1 MFKIKYF
8 TLFSFTLLLIGCSGS
23 DNENLSTIEAT
34 VTSSNDNPAYD
45 EVYTISWQ
53 SNASQCYATSVTGS
67 WLGELEPSGSQDF
80 VAKREGIANYG
91 VQCRTS
97 INFVNAST
105 DVTVSKE
112 FIDYFDY
119 LDVDSFDLGSL
130 SLSASSQA
138 FVLDTTIADFNSDFR
153 LDLVMLLEVI
163 TSSNTSDSTYYF
175 LTFYGQDVSTITE
188 ENPYN
193 FVDLNQDNCVADE
206 FIRADY
212 NDDGILDIMSIS
224 KSGNESSNKRG
235 ICFFIASEDGL
246 ILQDESYLTNETN
259 IDLSDVNIGSHV
271 AYDVNGNF
279 KPDILLF
286 GNGGSTDLPFYIIP
300 SDEGPFVLLPP
311 PFNSLNPFT
320 RDQGCLEGLTFICS
334 WIDAEYNFENSVIT
348 PTNDDGTLDIINSV
362 STSDGVSY
370 VAYDTRIVDDEAYF
384 DWSVSTNDFLKTSIS
399 SGDGIALK
407 MVAADGN
414 IDGYTD
420 LFVFEK
426 SFSSPLYKLSIYE
439 KISTDEENAAYEL
452 SSVNNGDFPEEF
464 SFGSGLKFTKD
475 FLLFDFDASGYADIF
490 LPYTELPF
498 NADNL
503 ASDKHFTAFEKSV
516 ITNEDETIT
525 QEWITQDVSELI
537 GLDPNSI
544 NNSWIDFDGD
554 GDIDVILITPESSDD
569 GLSINYN
576 FKISLNNSLF

>member
-1 MFKIKYF
+1 MFKLNNFI
-8 TLFSFTLLLIGCSGS
+8 TLSVILALVGCSGS
-23 DNENLSTIEAT
+23 DSDSLSTIEAT

-80 VAKREGIANYG
+80 IAKREGIANYG

-112 FIDYFDY
+112 FKDYFDY
-119 LDVDSFDLGSL
+119 IDVDTFDLGSL
-130 SLSASSQA
+130 SLSASSQVS
-138 FVLDTTIADFNSDFR
+138 VLDTTIADFNADFR

-163 TSSNTSDSTYYF
+163 ASSDTRYYF
-175 LTFYGQDVSTITE
+175 LTFYGQDVSSITE
-188 ENPYN
+188 DDPYT
-193 FVDLNQDNCVADE
+193 FIDLNQDNCVADE

-212 NDDGILDIMSIS
+212 NDDGLLDIMSIS
-224 KSGNESSNKRG
+224 KSGHESSNKRG
-235 ICFFIASEDGL
+235 ICFFLASEDGL
-246 ILQDESYLTNETN
+246 TLQDESYLTNETN
-259 IDLSDVNIGSHV
+259 LDLSNVNIGSHV
-271 AYDVNGNF
+271 AYDVNANF

-300 SDEGPFVLLPP
+300 SEEGPFVLIAPP
-311 PFNSLNPFT
+311 LDTLNPFT
-320 RDQGCLEGLTFICS
+320 RDQGCLEGLTFLCD
-334 WIDAEYNFENSVIT
+334 WIDKEYNFKNSVIT
-348 PTNDDGTLDIINSV
+348 PANDDGTLDVINSV

-370 VAYDTRIVDDEAYF
+370 ILYDTRIVDDETYF
-384 DWSVSTNDFLKTSIS
+384 DWSISTNDYLTTSIS

-414 IDGYTD
+414 LDGYTD

-426 SFSSPLYKLSIYE
+426 SFSSTLYKLSIYE
-439 KISTDEENAAYEL
+439 KIISDDEDATNEL
-452 SSVNNGDFPEEF
+452 ASINNGDFPEEF
-464 SFGSGLKFTKD
+464 SFDGGLNFTKD
-475 FLLFDFDASGYADIF
+475 FLLFDFDSSGYADIF

-498 NADNL
+498 SANNL

-525 QEWITQDVSELI
+525 QEWITQDISDLI
-537 GLDPNSI
+537 GLDPNSV

-554 GDIDVILITPESSDD
+554 GDIDVILITPASSND

>member
-1 MFKIKYF
+1 MFKLNNFI
-8 TLFSFTLLLIGCSGS
+8 TLSVILALVGCSGS
-23 DNENLSTIEAT
+23 DGESLSTIEAT

-112 FIDYFDY
+112 FKDYFDY
-119 LDVDSFDLGSL
+119 IDVDTFDLGSL
-130 SLSASSQA
+130 SLSASSQVS
-138 FVLDTTIADFNSDFR
+138 VLDTTIADFNADFR

-163 TSSNTSDSTYYF
+163 ASSDTRYYF

-188 ENPYN
+188 DDPYT
-193 FVDLNQDNCVADE
+193 FIDLNQDNCVADE

-212 NDDGILDIMSIS
+212 NDDGLLDIMSIS
-224 KSGNESSNKRG
+224 KSGNESLNKRG
-235 ICFFIASEDGL
+235 ICFFLASEDGL
-246 ILQDESYLTNETN
+246 TLQDESYLTNETN
-259 IDLSDVNIGSHV
+259 LDLSNVNIGSHV
-271 AYDVNGNF
+271 AYDVNANF

-300 SDEGPFVLLPP
+300 SEEGPFVLIAPP
-311 PFNSLNPFT
+311 LDTLNPFT
-320 RDQGCLEGLTFICS
+320 RDQGCLEGLTFLCD
-334 WIDAEYNFENSVIT
+334 WIDKEYNFKNSVIT
-348 PTNDDGTLDIINSV
+348 PANDDGTLDVINSI

-370 VAYDTRIVDDEAYF
+370 ILYDTRIVDDDTYF
-384 DWSVSTNDFLKTSIS
+384 DWSVSTNDYLTTSIS

-414 IDGYTD
+414 LDGYTD

-426 SFSSPLYKLSIYE
+426 SFSNSLYKLSIYE
-439 KISTDEENAAYEL
+439 KIISDEEDATNEL
-452 SSVNNGDFPEEF
+452 ASINNGDFPEEF
-464 SFGSGLKFTKD
+464 SFDGGLNFTKD
-475 FLLFDFDASGYADIF
+475 FLLFDFDSSGYADIF

-498 NADNL
+498 SADNL
-503 ASDKHFTAFEKSV
+503 VSDKHFTAFEKSV

-525 QEWITQDVSELI
+525 QEWITQDISDLI
-537 GLDPNSI
+537 GLDPNSV

-554 GDIDVILITPESSDD
+554 GDIDVILITPESSND

>member
-1 MFKIKYF
+1 MFKLNNFI
-8 TLFSFTLLLIGCSGS
+8 TLSVILALVGCSGS
-23 DNENLSTIEAT
+23 DSESLLTIEAT

-105 DVTVSKE
+105 DITVSKE
-112 FIDYFDY
+112 FKDYFDY
-119 LDVDSFDLGSL
+119 IDVDTFDLGSL
-130 SLSASSQA
+130 SLSASSQVS
-138 FVLDTTIADFNSDFR
+138 VLDTTIADFNSDFR

-163 TSSNTSDSTYYF
+163 ASSDTRYYF

-188 ENPYN
+188 DDPYT
-193 FVDLNQDNCVADE
+193 FIDLNQDNCVADE

-212 NDDGILDIMSIS
+212 NDDGLLDIMSIS

-235 ICFFIASEDGL
+235 ICFFLASEDGL
-246 ILQDESYLTNETN
+246 TLQDESYLTNETN
-259 IDLSDVNIGSHV
+259 LDLSNVNIGSHV
-271 AYDVNGNF
+271 AYDVNANF

-300 SDEGPFVLLPP
+300 SEEGPFVLIAPP
-311 PFNSLNPFT
+311 LDTLNPFT
-320 RDQGCLEGLTFICS
+320 RDQGCLEGLTFLCD
-334 WIDAEYNFENSVIT
+334 WIDKEYNFKNSVIT
-348 PTNDDGTLDIINSV
+348 PANDDGTLDVINSV

-370 VAYDTRIVDDEAYF
+370 ILYDTRIVDDETYF
-384 DWSVSTNDFLKTSIS
+384 DWSISTNDYLTTSIS

-414 IDGYTD
+414 LDGYTD

-439 KISTDEENAAYEL
+439 KIISDDEDATNEL
-452 SSVNNGDFPEEF
+452 ASINNGDFPEEF
-464 SFGSGLKFTKD
+464 SFDGGLNFTKD
-475 FLLFDFDASGYADIF
+475 FLLFDFDSSGYADIF

-498 NADNL
+498 SANNL

-525 QEWITQDVSELI
+525 QEWITQDISDLI
-537 GLDPNSI
+537 GLDPNSV

-554 GDIDVILITPESSDD
+554 GDIDVILITPESSND

>member
-1 MFKIKYF
+1 MFKLNNFI
-8 TLFSFTLLLIGCSGS
+8 TLSVILALVGCSGS
-23 DNENLSTIEAT
+23 DSDGLSTIEAT

-112 FIDYFDY
+112 FKDYFDY
-119 LDVDSFDLGSL
+119 IDVDTFDLGSL
-130 SLSASSQA
+130 SLSASSQVS
-138 FVLDTTIADFNSDFR
+138 VLDTTIADFNSDFR

-163 TSSNTSDSTYYF
+163 ASSVTRYYF
-175 LTFYGQDVSTITE
+175 LTFYGRDVSSITE
-188 ENPYN
+188 DDPYT
-193 FVDLNQDNCVADE
+193 FIDLNQDNCVADE

-212 NDDGILDIMSIS
+212 NDDGLLDIMSIS

-235 ICFFIASEDGL
+235 ICFFLASEDGL
-246 ILQDESYLTNETN
+246 TLQDESYLTNETN
-259 IDLSDVNIGSHV
+259 LDLSNVNIGSHV
-271 AYDVNGNF
+271 AYDVNANF

-300 SDEGPFVLLPP
+300 SEEGPFVLIAPP
-311 PFNSLNPFT
+311 LDTLNPFT
-320 RDQGCLEGLTFICS
+320 RDQGCLEGLTFLCE
-334 WIDAEYNFENSVIT
+334 WIDKEYNFKKSVIT
-348 PTNDDGTLDIINSV
+348 PANDDGTLDVISSV

-370 VAYDTRIVDDEAYF
+370 ILYDTRIVDDETYF
-384 DWSVSTNDFLKTSIS
+384 DWSISTNDYLTTSIS

-414 IDGYTD
+414 LDGYTD

-426 SFSSPLYKLSIYE
+426 SFSSTLYKLSIYE
-439 KISTDEENAAYEL
+439 KIISDDEDATNEL
-452 SSVNNGDFPEEF
+452 ASINNGDFPEEF
-464 SFGSGLKFTKD
+464 SFDGGLNFTKD
-475 FLLFDFDASGYADIF
+475 FLLFDFDSSGYADIF

-498 NADNL
+498 SANNL

-525 QEWITQDVSELI
+525 QEWVTQDISDLI
-537 GLDPNSI
+537 GLDPNSV

-554 GDIDVILITPESSDD
+554 GDIDVILITPESSND

>member
-1 MFKIKYF
+1 MFKLNNFI
-8 TLFSFTLLLIGCSGS
+8 TLSVILALVGCSGS
-23 DNENLSTIEAT
+23 DSDGLSTIEAT

-112 FIDYFDY
+112 FKDYFDY
-119 LDVDSFDLGSL
+119 IDVDTFDLGSL
-130 SLSASSQA
+130 SLSASSQVS
-138 FVLDTTIADFNSDFR
+138 VLDTTIADFNADFR

-163 TSSNTSDSTYYF
+163 ASSDTRYYF
-175 LTFYGQDVSTITE
+175 LTFYGQDVSSITE
-188 ENPYN
+188 DDPYT
-193 FVDLNQDNCVADE
+193 FIDLNQDNCVADE

-212 NDDGILDIMSIS
+212 NDDGLLDIMSIS

-235 ICFFIASEDGL
+235 ICFFLASEDGL
-246 ILQDESYLTNETN
+246 TLQDESYLTNETN
-259 IDLSDVNIGSHV
+259 LDLSNVNIGSHV
-271 AYDVNGNF
+271 AYDVNANF

-300 SDEGPFVLLPP
+300 SEEGPFVLIAPP
-311 PFNSLNPFT
+311 LDTLNPFT
-320 RDQGCLEGLTFICS
+320 RDQGCLEGLTFLCD
-334 WIDAEYNFENSVIT
+334 WIDKEYNFKNSVIT
-348 PTNDDGTLDIINSV
+348 PANDDGTLDVINSV

-370 VAYDTRIVDDEAYF
+370 ILYDTRIVDDETYF
-384 DWSVSTNDFLKTSIS
+384 DWSISTNDYLTTSIS
-399 SGDGIALK
+399 SDDGIALK

-414 IDGYTD
+414 LDGYTD

-439 KISTDEENAAYEL
+439 KIISDDEDATNEL
-452 SSVNNGDFPEEF
+452 ASINNGDFPEEF
-464 SFGSGLKFTKD
+464 SFDGGLNFTKD
-475 FLLFDFDASGYADIF
+475 FLLFDFDSSGYADIF

-498 NADNL
+498 SANNL

-525 QEWITQDVSELI
+525 QEWITQDISDLI
-537 GLDPNSI
+537 GLDPNSV

-554 GDIDVILITPESSDD
+554 GDIDVILIAPESSND

>member
-1 MFKIKYF
+1 MFKLNNFI
-8 TLFSFTLLLIGCSGS
+8 TFSVILALVGCSGGDS
-23 DNENLSTIEAT
+23 DSLPTIEAT

-112 FIDYFDY
+112 FKDYFDY
-119 LDVDSFDLGSL
+119 IDVDTFDLGSL
-130 SLSASSQA
+130 SLSASSQVS
-138 FVLDTTIADFNSDFR
+138 VLDTTIADFNADFR
-153 LDLVMLLEVI
+153 LDLVMLVEVI
-163 TSSNTSDSTYYF
+163 ASSETRYYF

-188 ENPYN
+188 DDPYT
-193 FVDLNQDNCVADE
+193 FIDLNQDNCIADE

-212 NDDGILDIMSIS
+212 NDDGLLDIMSIS
-224 KSGNESSNKRG
+224 KSGNESLNKRG
-235 ICFFIASEDGL
+235 ICFFLASEDGL
-246 ILQDESYLTNETN
+246 TLQDESYLTNETN
-259 IDLSDVNIGSHV
+259 LDLSNVSIGSHV
-271 AYDVNGNF
+271 AYDVNANF

-300 SDEGPFVLLPP
+300 SEEGPFVLIAPP
-311 PFNSLNPFT
+311 LDTLNPFT
-320 RDQGCLEGLTFICS
+320 RDQGCLEGLTFLCD
-334 WIDAEYNFENSVIT
+334 WIDEEYNFKNSVIT
-348 PTNDDGTLDIINSV
+348 PANDDGTLDIINSV

-370 VAYDTRIVDDEAYF
+370 ILYDTRIVDDEAYF
-384 DWSVSTNDFLKTSIS
+384 DLSISTNDFLTTSIS

-414 IDGYTD
+414 LDGYTD

-439 KISTDEENAAYEL
+439 KIISDEEDATNEL
-452 SSVNNGDFPEEF
+452 ASINNGDFPEEF
-464 SFGSGLKFTKD
+464 SFDSGLNFTKD
-475 FLLFDFDASGYADIF
+475 FLLFDFDSSGYADIF

-498 NADNL
+498 SANNL

-516 ITNEDETIT
+516 ITNEDETIS
-525 QEWITQDVSELI
+525 QEWITQAISDLI
-537 GLDPNSI
+537 GLDPNSV

-554 GDIDVILITPESSDD
+554 GDIDVILITPESSND

>member
-1 MFKIKYF
+1 MFKLNNFI
-8 TLFSFTLLLIGCSGS
+8 TLSVILALVGCSGS
-23 DNENLSTIEAT
+23 DSDGLSTIEAT

-80 VAKREGIANYG
+80 IAKREGIANYG

-112 FIDYFDY
+112 FKDYFDY
-119 LDVDSFDLGSL
+119 IDVDTFDLGSL
-130 SLSASSQA
+130 SLSASSQVS
-138 FVLDTTIADFNSDFR
+138 VLDTTIADFNADFR

-163 TSSNTSDSTYYF
+163 ASSDTRYYF
-175 LTFYGQDVSTITE
+175 LTFYGQDVSSITE
-188 ENPYN
+188 DDPYT
-193 FVDLNQDNCVADE
+193 FIDLNQDNCVADE

-212 NDDGILDIMSIS
+212 NDDGLLDIMSIS

-235 ICFFIASEDGL
+235 ICFFLASEDGL
-246 ILQDESYLTNETN
+246 TLQDESYLTNETN
-259 IDLSDVNIGSHV
+259 LDLSNVNIGSHV
-271 AYDVNGNF
+271 AYDVNANF

-300 SDEGPFVLLPP
+300 SEEGPFVLIAPP
-311 PFNSLNPFT
+311 LDTLNPFT
-320 RDQGCLEGLTFICS
+320 RDQGCLEGLTFLCD
-334 WIDAEYNFENSVIT
+334 WIDKEYNFKNSVIT
-348 PTNDDGTLDIINSV
+348 PANDDGTLDVINSV

-370 VAYDTRIVDDEAYF
+370 ILYDTRIADDETYF
-384 DWSVSTNDFLKTSIS
+384 DWSISTNDYLTTSIS

-414 IDGYTD
+414 LDGYTD

-439 KISTDEENAAYEL
+439 KIISDDEDATNEL
-452 SSVNNGDFPEEF
+452 ASINNGDFPEEF
-464 SFGSGLKFTKD
+464 SFDGGLNFTKD
-475 FLLFDFDASGYADIF
+475 FLLFDFDSSGYADIF

-498 NADNL
+498 SANNL
-503 ASDKHFTAFEKSV
+503 ASNKHFTAFEKSV

-525 QEWITQDVSELI
+525 QEWITQDISDLI
-537 GLDPNSI
+537 GLDPNSV

-554 GDIDVILITPESSDD
+554 GDIDVILITPASSND

>member
-1 MFKIKYF
+1 MFKLNNFI
-8 TLFSFTLLLIGCSGS
+8 TLSVILALVGCSGS
-23 DNENLSTIEAT
+23 DSDGLSTIEAT

-112 FIDYFDY
+112 FKDYFDY
-119 LDVDSFDLGSL
+119 IDVDTFDLGSL
-130 SLSASSQA
+130 SLSASSQVS
-138 FVLDTTIADFNSDFR
+138 VLDTTIADFNADFR

-163 TSSNTSDSTYYF
+163 ASSDTRYYF
-175 LTFYGQDVSTITE
+175 LTFYGQDVSSITE
-188 ENPYN
+188 DDPYT
-193 FVDLNQDNCVADE
+193 FIDLNQDNCVADE

-212 NDDGILDIMSIS
+212 NDDGLLDIMSIS

-235 ICFFIASEDGL
+235 ICFFLASEDGL
-246 ILQDESYLTNETN
+246 TLQDESYLTNETN
-259 IDLSDVNIGSHV
+259 LDLSNVNIGSHV
-271 AYDVNGNF
+271 AYDVNANF

-300 SDEGPFVLLPP
+300 SEEGPFVLIAPP
-311 PFNSLNPFT
+311 LDTLNPFT
-320 RDQGCLEGLTFICS
+320 RDQGCLEGLTFLCD
-334 WIDAEYNFENSVIT
+334 WIDKEYNFKNSVIT
-348 PTNDDGTLDIINSV
+348 PANDDGTLDVINSV

-370 VAYDTRIVDDEAYF
+370 ILYDTRIADDETYF
-384 DWSVSTNDFLKTSIS
+384 DWSISTNDYLTTSIS

-414 IDGYTD
+414 LDGYTD

-439 KISTDEENAAYEL
+439 KIISDDEDATNEL
-452 SSVNNGDFPEEF
+452 ASINNGDFPEEF
-464 SFGSGLKFTKD
+464 SFDGGLNFTKD
-475 FLLFDFDASGYADIF
+475 FLLFDFDSSGYADIF

-498 NADNL
+498 SANNL

-525 QEWITQDVSELI
+525 QEWITQDISDLI
-537 GLDPNSI
+537 GLDPNSV

-554 GDIDVILITPESSDD
+554 GDIDVILITPESSND

>member
-1 MFKIKYF
+1 MFKLNNFI
-8 TLFSFTLLLIGCSGS
+8 TLSVILALVGCSGS
-23 DNENLSTIEAT
+23 DSDSLLTIEAT

-53 SNASQCYATSVTGS
+53 SNASQCYATSSTGS
-67 WLGELEPSGSQDF
+67 WLGEIEPSGSQDF

-112 FIDYFDY
+112 FKDYFDY
-119 LDVDSFDLGSL
+119 VDVDTFDLGSL
-130 SLSASSQA
+130 SLSASSQVS
-138 FVLDTTIADFNSDFR
+138 VLDTTIADFNADFR

-163 TSSNTSDSTYYF
+163 ASSDTRYYF

-188 ENPYN
+188 DDPYT
-193 FVDLNQDNCVADE
+193 FIDLNQDNCVADE

-212 NDDGILDIMSIS
+212 NDDGLLDIMSIS

-235 ICFFIASEDGL
+235 ICFFLASEDGL
-246 ILQDESYLTNETN
+246 TLQDENYLTNETN
-259 IDLSDVNIGSHV
+259 LDLSNVNIGSHV
-271 AYDVNGNF
+271 AYDVNANF

-300 SDEGPFVLLPP
+300 SEEGPFVLIAPP
-311 PFNSLNPFT
+311 LDTLNPFT
-320 RDQGCLEGLTFICS
+320 RDQGCLEGLTFLCD
-334 WIDAEYNFENSVIT
+334 WIDKEYNFKNSVIT
-348 PTNDDGTLDIINSV
+348 PANDDGTLDVINSV

-370 VAYDTRIVDDEAYF
+370 ILYDTRIVDDETYF
-384 DWSVSTNDFLKTSIS
+384 DWSTSTNNYLTTSIS

-414 IDGYTD
+414 LDGYTD

-439 KISTDEENAAYEL
+439 KI
-452 SSVNNGDFPEEF
+452 
-464 SFGSGLKFTKD
+464 
-475 FLLFDFDASGYADIF
+475 I
-490 LPYTELPF
+490 
-498 NADNL
+498 
-503 ASDKHFTAFEKSV
+503 
-516 ITNEDETIT
+516 
-525 QEWITQDVSELI
+525 
-537 GLDPNSI
+537 
-544 NNSWIDFDGD
+544 
-554 GDIDVILITPESSDD
+554 SDD
-569 GLSINYN
+569 EDATCLLYTSDAADE
-576 FKISLNNSLF
+576 S

>member
-1 MFKIKYF
+1 MFKLNNFI
-8 TLFSFTLLLIGCSGS
+8 TLSVILALVGCSGS
-23 DNENLSTIEAT
+23 DSENLSTIEAT

-112 FIDYFDY
+112 FKDYFDY
-119 LDVDSFDLGSL
+119 IDVDTFDLGSL
-130 SLSASSQA
+130 SLSASSEVS
-138 FVLDTTIADFNSDFR
+138 VLDTTIADFNADFR

-163 TSSNTSDSTYYF
+163 ASSDTRYYF

-188 ENPYN
+188 DDPYT
-193 FVDLNQDNCVADE
+193 FIDLNQDNCVADE

-212 NDDGILDIMSIS
+212 NDDGLLDIMSIS

-235 ICFFIASEDGL
+235 ICFFLASEDGL
-246 ILQDESYLTNETN
+246 TLQDESYLTNETN
-259 IDLSDVNIGSHV
+259 LDLSNVNIGSHV
-271 AYDVNGNF
+271 AYDVNANF

-300 SDEGPFVLLPP
+300 SEEGPFVLIAPP
-311 PFNSLNPFT
+311 LDTLNPFT
-320 RDQGCLEGLTFICS
+320 RDQGCLEGLTFLCD
-334 WIDAEYNFENSVIT
+334 WIDKEYNFKNSVIT
-348 PTNDDGTLDIINSV
+348 PANDDGTLDVINSV

-370 VAYDTRIVDDEAYF
+370 ILYDTRIVDDETYF
-384 DWSVSTNDFLKTSIS
+384 DWSISTNDYLTTSIS

-414 IDGYTD
+414 LDGYTD
-420 LFVFEK
+420 LVVFEK
-426 SFSSPLYKLSIYE
+426 SFSNPLYKLSIYE
-439 KISTDEENAAYEL
+439 KIISDEEDATNEL
-452 SSVNNGDFPEEF
+452 ASINNGDFPEEF
-464 SFGSGLKFTKD
+464 SFDGGLNFTKD
-475 FLLFDFDASGYADIF
+475 FLLFDFDSSGYADIF

-498 NADNL
+498 SANNL

-525 QEWITQDVSELI
+525 QEWITQDISDLI
-537 GLDPNSI
+537 GLDPNSV

-554 GDIDVILITPESSDD
+554 GDIDVILITPESSND

>member
-1 MFKIKYF
+1 MFKLNNFI
-8 TLFSFTLLLIGCSGS
+8 TLSVILALVGCSGS
-23 DNENLSTIEAT
+23 DGESLSTIEAT

-112 FIDYFDY
+112 FKDYFDY
-119 LDVDSFDLGSL
+119 IDVDTFDLGSL
-130 SLSASSQA
+130 SLSASSQVS
-138 FVLDTTIADFNSDFR
+138 VLDTTIADFNADFR

-163 TSSNTSDSTYYF
+163 ASSDTRYYF

-188 ENPYN
+188 DDPYT
-193 FVDLNQDNCVADE
+193 FIDLNQDNCVADE

-212 NDDGILDIMSIS
+212 NDDGLLDIMSIS
-224 KSGNESSNKRG
+224 KSGNESLNKRG
-235 ICFFIASEDGL
+235 ICFFLASEDGL
-246 ILQDESYLTNETN
+246 TLQDESYLTNETN
-259 IDLSDVNIGSHV
+259 LDLSNVNIGSHV
-271 AYDVNGNF
+271 AYDVNANF

-300 SDEGPFVLLPP
+300 SEEGPFVLIAPP
-311 PFNSLNPFT
+311 LDTLNPFT
-320 RDQGCLEGLTFICS
+320 RDQGCLEGLTFLCD
-334 WIDAEYNFENSVIT
+334 WIDKEYNFKNSVIT
-348 PTNDDGTLDIINSV
+348 PANDDGTLDVINSV

-370 VAYDTRIVDDEAYF
+370 ILYDTRIVDDDTYF
-384 DWSVSTNDFLKTSIS
+384 DWSVSTNDYLTTSIS

-414 IDGYTD
+414 LDGYTD

-426 SFSSPLYKLSIYE
+426 SFSNSLYKLSIYE
-439 KISTDEENAAYEL
+439 KIISDEEDATNEL
-452 SSVNNGDFPEEF
+452 ASINNGDFPEEF
-464 SFGSGLKFTKD
+464 SFDGGLNFTKD
-475 FLLFDFDASGYADIF
+475 FLLFDFDSSGYADIF

-498 NADNL
+498 SADNL
-503 ASDKHFTAFEKSV
+503 VSDKHFTAFEKSV

-525 QEWITQDVSELI
+525 QEWITQDISDLI
-537 GLDPNSI
+537 GLDPKSV

-554 GDIDVILITPESSDD
+554 GDIDVILITPESSND

>member
-1 MFKIKYF
+1 MFKLNNFI
-8 TLFSFTLLLIGCSGS
+8 TLSVILALVGCSGS
-23 DNENLSTIEAT
+23 DSESLLTIEAT

-105 DVTVSKE
+105 DITVSKE
-112 FIDYFDY
+112 FKDYFDY
-119 LDVDSFDLGSL
+119 IDVDTFDLGSL
-130 SLSASSQA
+130 SLSASSQVS
-138 FVLDTTIADFNSDFR
+138 VLDTTIADFNADFR
-153 LDLVMLLEVI
+153 LDLVMLLEV
-163 TSSNTSDSTYYF
+163 TASSDSRYYF

-188 ENPYN
+188 DDPYT
-193 FVDLNQDNCVADE
+193 FIDLNQDNCVADE

-212 NDDGILDIMSIS
+212 NDDGLLDIMSIS

-235 ICFFIASEDGL
+235 MCFFLASEDGL
-246 ILQDESYLTNETN
+246 TLQDESYLTNETN
-259 IDLSDVNIGSHV
+259 LDLSNVNIGSHV
-271 AYDVNGNF
+271 AYDVNANF

-300 SDEGPFVLLPP
+300 SEEGPFVLIAPP
-311 PFNSLNPFT
+311 LDTLNPFT
-320 RDQGCLEGLTFICS
+320 RDQGCLEGLTFLCD
-334 WIDAEYNFENSVIT
+334 WIDKEYNFKNSVIT
-348 PTNDDGTLDIINSV
+348 PANDDGTLDVINSV

-370 VAYDTRIVDDEAYF
+370 ILYDTRIVDDETYF
-384 DWSVSTNDFLKTSIS
+384 DWSISTNDYLTTSIS

-414 IDGYTD
+414 LDGYTD

-439 KISTDEENAAYEL
+439 KIISDDEDATNEL
-452 SSVNNGDFPEEF
+452 ASINNGDFPEEF
-464 SFGSGLKFTKD
+464 SFDGGLNFTKD
-475 FLLFDFDASGYADIF
+475 FLLFDFDSSGYADIF

-498 NADNL
+498 NANNL

-525 QEWITQDVSELI
+525 QEWVTQDISDLI
-537 GLDPNSI
+537 GLDPNSV

-554 GDIDVILITPESSDD
+554 GDIDVILITPESSND

>member
-1 MFKIKYF
+1 MFKLNNFI
-8 TLFSFTLLLIGCSGS
+8 TLSVILALVGCSGS
-23 DNENLSTIEAT
+23 DSDGLSTIEAT

-112 FIDYFDY
+112 FKDYFDY
-119 LDVDSFDLGSL
+119 IDVDTFDLGSL
-130 SLSASSQA
+130 SLSASSQVS
-138 FVLDTTIADFNSDFR
+138 VLDTTIADFNADFR

-163 TSSNTSDSTYYF
+163 ASSDTRYYF
-175 LTFYGQDVSTITE
+175 LTFYGQDVSSITE
-188 ENPYN
+188 DDPYT
-193 FVDLNQDNCVADE
+193 FIDLNQDNCVADE

-212 NDDGILDIMSIS
+212 NDDGLLDIMSIS

-235 ICFFIASEDGL
+235 ICFFLASEDGL
-246 ILQDESYLTNETN
+246 TLQDESYLTNETN
-259 IDLSDVNIGSHV
+259 LDLSNINIGSHV
-271 AYDVNGNF
+271 AYDVNANF

-300 SDEGPFVLLPP
+300 SEEGPFVLIAPP
-311 PFNSLNPFT
+311 LDTLNPFT
-320 RDQGCLEGLTFICS
+320 RDQGCLEGLTFLCD
-334 WIDAEYNFENSVIT
+334 WIDKEYNFKNSVIT
-348 PTNDDGTLDIINSV
+348 PANDDGTLDVINSV

-370 VAYDTRIVDDEAYF
+370 ILYDTRIVDDETYF
-384 DWSVSTNDFLKTSIS
+384 DWSISTNDYLTTSIS
-399 SGDGIALK
+399 SDDGIALK

-414 IDGYTD
+414 LDGYTD

-426 SFSSPLYKLSIYE
+426 SFSSSLYKLSIYE
-439 KISTDEENAAYEL
+439 KIISDDEDATNEL
-452 SSVNNGDFPEEF
+452 ASINNGDFPEEF
-464 SFGSGLKFTKD
+464 SFDGGLNFTKD
-475 FLLFDFDASGYADIF
+475 FLLFDFDSSGYADIF

-498 NADNL
+498 SANNL

-525 QEWITQDVSELI
+525 QEWITQDISDLI
-537 GLDPNSI
+537 GLDPNSV

-554 GDIDVILITPESSDD
+554 GDIDVILITPESSND

>member
-1 MFKIKYF
+1 MFKLNNFI
-8 TLFSFTLLLIGCSGS
+8 TLSVILALVGCSGS
-23 DNENLSTIEAT
+23 DSDGLSTIEAT

-112 FIDYFDY
+112 FKDYFDY
-119 LDVDSFDLGSL
+119 IDVDTFDLGSL
-130 SLSASSQA
+130 SLSASSQVS
-138 FVLDTTIADFNSDFR
+138 VLDTTIADFNADFR

-163 TSSNTSDSTYYF
+163 ASSDTRYYF
-175 LTFYGQDVSTITE
+175 LTFYGQDVSSITE
-188 ENPYN
+188 DDPYT
-193 FVDLNQDNCVADE
+193 FIDLNQDNCVADE

-212 NDDGILDIMSIS
+212 NDDGLLDIMSIS

-235 ICFFIASEDGL
+235 ICFFLASEDGL
-246 ILQDESYLTNETN
+246 TLQEESYLTNETN
-259 IDLSDVNIGSHV
+259 LDLSNINIGSHI
-271 AYDVNGNF
+271 AYDVNANF

-300 SDEGPFVLLPP
+300 SEEGPFVLIAPP
-311 PFNSLNPFT
+311 LDTLNPFT
-320 RDQGCLEGLTFICS
+320 RDQGCLEGLTFLCD
-334 WIDAEYNFENSVIT
+334 WIDKEYNFKNSVIT
-348 PTNDDGTLDIINSV
+348 PANDDGTLDVINSV

-370 VAYDTRIVDDEAYF
+370 ILYDTRIVDDETYF
-384 DWSVSTNDFLKTSIS
+384 DWSISTNDYLTTSIS
-399 SGDGIALK
+399 SDDGIALK

-414 IDGYTD
+414 LDGYTD

-426 SFSSPLYKLSIYE
+426 SFSSSLYKLSIYE
-439 KISTDEENAAYEL
+439 KIISDDEDATNEL
-452 SSVNNGDFPEEF
+452 ASINNGDFPEEF
-464 SFGSGLKFTKD
+464 SFDGGLNFTKD
-475 FLLFDFDASGYADIF
+475 FLLFDFDSSGYADIF

-498 NADNL
+498 SANNL

-525 QEWITQDVSELI
+525 QEWITQDISDLI
-537 GLDPNSI
+537 GLDPNSV

-554 GDIDVILITPESSDD
+554 GDIDVILITPESSND

>member
-1 MFKIKYF
+1 MFKLNNFI
-8 TLFSFTLLLIGCSGS
+8 TLSVILALVGCSGS
-23 DNENLSTIEAT
+23 DSDGLSTIEAT

-112 FIDYFDY
+112 FKDYFDY
-119 LDVDSFDLGSL
+119 IDVDTFDLGSL
-130 SLSASSQA
+130 SLSASSQVS
-138 FVLDTTIADFNSDFR
+138 VLDTTIADFNSDFR

-163 TSSNTSDSTYYF
+163 ASSVTRYYF
-175 LTFYGQDVSTITE
+175 LTFYGRDVSSITE
-188 ENPYN
+188 DDPYT
-193 FVDLNQDNCVADE
+193 FIDLNQDNCVADE

-212 NDDGILDIMSIS
+212 NDDGLLDIMSIS

-235 ICFFIASEDGL
+235 ICFFLASEDGL
-246 ILQDESYLTNETN
+246 TLQDESYLTNETN
-259 IDLSDVNIGSHV
+259 LDLSNVKIGSHV
-271 AYDVNGNF
+271 AYDVNANF

-300 SDEGPFVLLPP
+300 SEEGPFVLIAPP
-311 PFNSLNPFT
+311 LDTLNPFT
-320 RDQGCLEGLTFICS
+320 RDQGCLEGLTFLCE
-334 WIDAEYNFENSVIT
+334 WIDKEYNFKKSVIT
-348 PTNDDGTLDIINSV
+348 PANDDGTLDVISSV

-370 VAYDTRIVDDEAYF
+370 ILYDTRIVDNETYF
-384 DWSVSTNDFLKTSIS
+384 DWSISTNDYLTTSIS

-414 IDGYTD
+414 LDGYTD

-426 SFSSPLYKLSIYE
+426 SFSSTLYKLSIYE
-439 KISTDEENAAYEL
+439 KIISDDEDATNEL
-452 SSVNNGDFPEEF
+452 ASINNGDFPEEF
-464 SFGSGLKFTKD
+464 SFDGGLNFTKD
-475 FLLFDFDASGYADIF
+475 FLLFDFDSSGYADIF

-498 NADNL
+498 STNNL

-525 QEWITQDVSELI
+525 QEWITQDISDLI
-537 GLDPNSI
+537 GLDPNSV

-554 GDIDVILITPESSDD
+554 GDIDVILITPESSND

>member
-1 MFKIKYF
+1 MFKLNNFI
-8 TLFSFTLLLIGCSGS
+8 TLSVILALVGCSGS
-23 DNENLSTIEAT
+23 DSDGLSTIEAT

-112 FIDYFDY
+112 FKDYFDY
-119 LDVDSFDLGSL
+119 IDVDTFDLGSL
-130 SLSASSQA
+130 SLSASSQVS
-138 FVLDTTIADFNSDFR
+138 VLDTTIADFNADFR

-163 TSSNTSDSTYYF
+163 ASSDTRYYF

-188 ENPYN
+188 DDPYT
-193 FVDLNQDNCVADE
+193 FIDLNQDNCVADE

-212 NDDGILDIMSIS
+212 NDDGLLDIMSIS

-235 ICFFIASEDGL
+235 ICFFLASEDGL
-246 ILQDESYLTNETN
+246 TLQDESYLTNETN
-259 IDLSDVNIGSHV
+259 LDLSNVNIGSHV
-271 AYDVNGNF
+271 AYDVNANF

-300 SDEGPFVLLPP
+300 SEEGPFVLIAPP
-311 PFNSLNPFT
+311 LDTLNPFT
-320 RDQGCLEGLTFICS
+320 RDQGCLEGLTFLCD
-334 WIDAEYNFENSVIT
+334 WIDKEYNFKNSVIT
-348 PTNDDGTLDIINSV
+348 PANDDGTLDVINSV

-370 VAYDTRIVDDEAYF
+370 ILYDTRIVDDETYF
-384 DWSVSTNDFLKTSIS
+384 DWSISTNDYLTTSIS

-414 IDGYTD
+414 LDGYTD

-439 KISTDEENAAYEL
+439 KIISDDEDATNEL
-452 SSVNNGDFPEEF
+452 ASINNGDFPEEF
-464 SFGSGLKFTKD
+464 SFDGGLNFTKD
-475 FLLFDFDASGYADIF
+475 FLLFDFDSSGYADIF

-498 NADNL
+498 SANNL

-516 ITNEDETIT
+516 VTNEDETIT
-525 QEWITQDVSELI
+525 QEWITQDISDLI
-537 GLDPNSI
+537 GLDPNSV

-554 GDIDVILITPESSDD
+554 GDIDVILITPESSND

>member
-1 MFKIKYF
+1 MFKLNNFI
-8 TLFSFTLLLIGCSGS
+8 TLSVILALVGCSGS
-23 DNENLSTIEAT
+23 DSDGLSTIEAT

-112 FIDYFDY
+112 FKDYFDY
-119 LDVDSFDLGSL
+119 IDVDTFDLGSL
-130 SLSASSQA
+130 SLSASSQVS
-138 FVLDTTIADFNSDFR
+138 VLDTTIADFNADFR

-163 TSSNTSDSTYYF
+163 ASSDTRYYF
-175 LTFYGQDVSTITE
+175 LTFYGQDVSSITE
-188 ENPYN
+188 DDPYT
-193 FVDLNQDNCVADE
+193 FIDLNQDNCVADE

-212 NDDGILDIMSIS
+212 NDDGLLDIMSIS

-235 ICFFIASEDGL
+235 ICFFLASEDGL
-246 ILQDESYLTNETN
+246 TLQDESYLTNETN
-259 IDLSDVNIGSHV
+259 LDLSNINIGSHV
-271 AYDVNGNF
+271 AYDVNANF

-300 SDEGPFVLLPP
+300 SEEGPFVLIAPP
-311 PFNSLNPFT
+311 LDTLNPFT
-320 RDQGCLEGLTFICS
+320 RDQGCLEGLTFLCD
-334 WIDAEYNFENSVIT
+334 WIDKEYNFKNSVIT
-348 PTNDDGTLDIINSV
+348 PANDDGTLDVINSV

-370 VAYDTRIVDDEAYF
+370 ILYDTRIVDDETYF
-384 DWSVSTNDFLKTSIS
+384 DWSISTNDYLTTSIS

-414 IDGYTD
+414 LDGYTD

-439 KISTDEENAAYEL
+439 KIISDDEDATNEL
-452 SSVNNGDFPEEF
+452 ASINNGDFPEEF
-464 SFGSGLKFTKD
+464 SFDGGLNFTKD
-475 FLLFDFDASGYADIF
+475 FLLFDFDSSGYADIF

-498 NADNL
+498 SANNL

-525 QEWITQDVSELI
+525 QEWITQDISDLI
-537 GLDPNSI
+537 GLDPNSV

-554 GDIDVILITPESSDD
+554 GDIDVILITPASSND

>member
-1 MFKIKYF
+1 MFKLNNFI
-8 TLFSFTLLLIGCSGS
+8 TLSVILALVGCSGS
-23 DNENLSTIEAT
+23 DGESLSTIEAT

-112 FIDYFDY
+112 FKDYFDY
-119 LDVDSFDLGSL
+119 IDVDTFDLGSL
-130 SLSASSQA
+130 SLSASSQVS
-138 FVLDTTIADFNSDFR
+138 VLDTTIADFNADFR

-163 TSSNTSDSTYYF
+163 ASSDTRYYF

-188 ENPYN
+188 DDPYT
-193 FVDLNQDNCVADE
+193 FIDLNQDICVADE

-212 NDDGILDIMSIS
+212 NDDGLLDIMSIS
-224 KSGNESSNKRG
+224 KSGNESLNKRG
-235 ICFFIASEDGL
+235 ICFFLASEDGL
-246 ILQDESYLTNETN
+246 TLQDESYLTNETN
-259 IDLSDVNIGSHV
+259 LDLSNVNIGSHV
-271 AYDVNGNF
+271 AYDVNANF

-300 SDEGPFVLLPP
+300 SEEGPFVLIAPP
-311 PFNSLNPFT
+311 LDTLNPFT
-320 RDQGCLEGLTFICS
+320 RDQGCLEGLTFLCD
-334 WIDAEYNFENSVIT
+334 WIDKEYNFKNSVIT
-348 PTNDDGTLDIINSV
+348 PANDDGTLDVINSV

-370 VAYDTRIVDDEAYF
+370 ILYDTRIVDDETYF
-384 DWSVSTNDFLKTSIS
+384 DWSISTNDYLTTSIS

-414 IDGYTD
+414 LDGYTD

-426 SFSSPLYKLSIYE
+426 SFSNSLYKLSIYE
-439 KISTDEENAAYEL
+439 KIISDEEDATNEL
-452 SSVNNGDFPEEF
+452 ASINNGDFPEEF
-464 SFGSGLKFTKD
+464 SFDGGLNFTKD
-475 FLLFDFDASGYADIF
+475 FLLFDFDSSGYADIF

-498 NADNL
+498 SADNL

-525 QEWITQDVSELI
+525 QEWITQDISDLI
-537 GLDPNSI
+537 GLDPKSV

-554 GDIDVILITPESSDD
+554 GDIDVILITPESSND

>member
-1 MFKIKYF
+1 MFKLNNFI
-8 TLFSFTLLLIGCSGS
+8 TLSVILALVGCSGS
-23 DNENLSTIEAT
+23 DSDSLSTIEAT

-112 FIDYFDY
+112 FKDYFDY
-119 LDVDSFDLGSL
+119 IDVDTFDLGSL
-130 SLSASSQA
+130 SLSASSQVS
-138 FVLDTTIADFNSDFR
+138 VLDTTIADFNADFR

-163 TSSNTSDSTYYF
+163 ASSDTRYYF
-175 LTFYGQDVSTITE
+175 LTFYGQDVSSITE
-188 ENPYN
+188 DDPYT
-193 FVDLNQDNCVADE
+193 FIDLNQDNCVADE

-212 NDDGILDIMSIS
+212 NDDGLLDIMSIS

-235 ICFFIASEDGL
+235 ICFFLASEDGL
-246 ILQDESYLTNETN
+246 TLQDESYLTNETN
-259 IDLSDVNIGSHV
+259 LDLSNVNIGSHV
-271 AYDVNGNF
+271 AYDVNANF

-300 SDEGPFVLLPP
+300 SEEGPFVLIAPP
-311 PFNSLNPFT
+311 LDTLNPFT
-320 RDQGCLEGLTFICS
+320 RDQGCLEGLTFLCD
-334 WIDAEYNFENSVIT
+334 WIDKEYNFKNSVIT
-348 PTNDDGTLDIINSV
+348 PANDDGTLDVINSV

-370 VAYDTRIVDDEAYF
+370 ILYDTRIADDETYF
-384 DWSVSTNDFLKTSIS
+384 DWSISTNDYLTTSIS

-414 IDGYTD
+414 LDGYTD

-439 KISTDEENAAYEL
+439 KIISDDEDATNEL
-452 SSVNNGDFPEEF
+452 ASINNGDFPEEF
-464 SFGSGLKFTKD
+464 SFDGGLNFTKD
-475 FLLFDFDASGYADIF
+475 FLLFDFDSSGYADIF

-498 NADNL
+498 SANNL

-525 QEWITQDVSELI
+525 QEWITQDISDLI
-537 GLDPNSI
+537 GLDPNSV

-554 GDIDVILITPESSDD
+554 GDIDVILITPESSND

>member
-1 MFKIKYF
+1 MFKLNNFI
-8 TLFSFTLLLIGCSGS
+8 TLSVILALVGCSGS
-23 DNENLSTIEAT
+23 DSDGLSTIEAT

-112 FIDYFDY
+112 FKDYFDY
-119 LDVDSFDLGSL
+119 IDVDTFDLGSL
-130 SLSASSQA
+130 SLSASSQVS
-138 FVLDTTIADFNSDFR
+138 VLDTTIADFNADFR

-163 TSSNTSDSTYYF
+163 ASSDTRYYF
-175 LTFYGQDVSTITE
+175 LTFYGQDVSSITE
-188 ENPYN
+188 DDPYT
-193 FVDLNQDNCVADE
+193 FIDLNQDNCVADE

-212 NDDGILDIMSIS
+212 NDDGLLDIMSIS

-235 ICFFIASEDGL
+235 ICFFLASEDGL
-246 ILQDESYLTNETN
+246 TLQDESYLTNETN
-259 IDLSDVNIGSHV
+259 LDLSNVNIGSHV
-271 AYDVNGNF
+271 AYDVNANF

-300 SDEGPFVLLPP
+300 SEEGPFVLIAPP
-311 PFNSLNPFT
+311 LDTLNPFT
-320 RDQGCLEGLTFICS
+320 RDQGCLEGLTFLCD
-334 WIDAEYNFENSVIT
+334 WIDKEYNFKNSVIT
-348 PTNDDGTLDIINSV
+348 PANDDGTLDVINSV

-370 VAYDTRIVDDEAYF
+370 ILYDTRIVDDETYF
-384 DWSVSTNDFLKTSIS
+384 DWSISTNDYLTTSIS

-414 IDGYTD
+414 LDGYTD

-439 KISTDEENAAYEL
+439 KIISDDEDATNEL
-452 SSVNNGDFPEEF
+452 ASINNGDFPEEF
-464 SFGSGLKFTKD
+464 SFDGGLNFTKD
-475 FLLFDFDASGYADIF
+475 FLLFDFDSSGYADIF

-498 NADNL
+498 SANNL

-525 QEWITQDVSELI
+525 QEWITQDISDLI
-537 GLDPNSI
+537 GLDPNSV

-554 GDIDVILITPESSDD
+554 GDIDVILITPASSND

>member
-1 MFKIKYF
+1 MFKLNNFI
-8 TLFSFTLLLIGCSGS
+8 TLSVILALVGCSGS
-23 DNENLSTIEAT
+23 DSESLSTIEAT

-105 DVTVSKE
+105 DITVSKE
-112 FIDYFDY
+112 FKDYFDY
-119 LDVDSFDLGSL
+119 IDVDTFDLGSL
-130 SLSASSQA
+130 SLSASSQVS
-138 FVLDTTIADFNSDFR
+138 VLDTTIADFNTDFR

-163 TSSNTSDSTYYF
+163 ASSDTRYYF

-188 ENPYN
+188 DDPYT
-193 FVDLNQDNCVADE
+193 FIDLNQDNCVADE

-212 NDDGILDIMSIS
+212 NDDGLLDIMSIS
-224 KSGNESSNKRG
+224 KSGNESLNKRG
-235 ICFFIASEDGL
+235 ICFFLASEDGL
-246 ILQDESYLTNETN
+246 TLQDESYLTNETN
-259 IDLSDVNIGSHV
+259 LDLSNVNIGSHV
-271 AYDVNGNF
+271 AYDVNANF

-300 SDEGPFVLLPP
+300 SEEGPFVLIAPP
-311 PFNSLNPFT
+311 LDTLNPFT
-320 RDQGCLEGLTFICS
+320 RDQGCLEGLTFLCE
-334 WIDAEYNFENSVIT
+334 WIDKEYNFKNSVIT
-348 PTNDDGTLDIINSV
+348 PANDDGILDVINSV

-370 VAYDTRIVDDEAYF
+370 ILYDTRIVDDDTYF
-384 DWSVSTNDFLKTSIS
+384 DWSISTNDYLTTSIS

-414 IDGYTD
+414 LDGYTD

-426 SFSSPLYKLSIYE
+426 SFSNSLYKLSIYE
-439 KISTDEENAAYEL
+439 KIISDEEDATNEL
-452 SSVNNGDFPEEF
+452 ASINNGDFPEEF
-464 SFGSGLKFTKD
+464 SFDGGLNFTKD
-475 FLLFDFDASGYADIF
+475 FLLFDFDSSGYADIF

-498 NADNL
+498 SADNL
-503 ASDKHFTAFEKSV
+503 VSDKHFTAFEKSV

-525 QEWITQDVSELI
+525 QEWITQDISDLI
-537 GLDPNSI
+537 GLDPKSV

-554 GDIDVILITPESSDD
+554 GDIDVILITPESSND

>member
-1 MFKIKYF
+1 MFKLNNF
-8 TLFSFTLLLIGCSGS
+8 TTLSVILALVSCSGS
-23 DNENLSTIEAT
+23 DSDNLSTIEAT

-112 FIDYFDY
+112 FKDYFDY
-119 LDVDSFDLGSL
+119 IDVDTFDLGSL
-130 SLSASSQA
+130 SLSASSQVS
-138 FVLDTTIADFNSDFR
+138 VLDTTIADFNADFR

-163 TSSNTSDSTYYF
+163 ASSDTRYYF
-175 LTFYGQDVSTITE
+175 LTFYGQDVSSITE
-188 ENPYN
+188 DDPYT
-193 FVDLNQDNCVADE
+193 FIDLNQDNCVADE

-212 NDDGILDIMSIS
+212 NDDGLLDIMSIS

-235 ICFFIASEDGL
+235 ICFFLASEDGL
-246 ILQDESYLTNETN
+246 TLQDESYLTNETN
-259 IDLSDVNIGSHV
+259 LDLSNVNIGSHV
-271 AYDVNGNF
+271 AYDVNANF

-300 SDEGPFVLLPP
+300 SEEGPFVLIAPP
-311 PFNSLNPFT
+311 LDTLNPFT
-320 RDQGCLEGLTFICS
+320 RDQGCLEGLTFLCN
-334 WIDAEYNFENSVIT
+334 WIDKEYNFKNSVIT
-348 PTNDDGTLDIINSV
+348 PANDDGTLDVINSV

-370 VAYDTRIVDDEAYF
+370 ILYDTRIVDDETYF
-384 DWSVSTNDFLKTSIS
+384 DWSISTNDYLTTSIS
-399 SGDGIALK
+399 SRDGIALK

-414 IDGYTD
+414 LDGYTD

-439 KISTDEENAAYEL
+439 KIISDDEDATNEL
-452 SSVNNGDFPEEF
+452 ASINNGDFPEEF
-464 SFGSGLKFTKD
+464 SFDGGLNFTKD
-475 FLLFDFDASGYADIF
+475 FLLFDFDSSGYADIF

-498 NADNL
+498 SANNL
-503 ASDKHFTAFEKSV
+503 ASNKHFTAFEKSV

-525 QEWITQDVSELI
+525 QEWITQDISDLI
-537 GLDPNSI
+537 GLDPNSV

-554 GDIDVILITPESSDD
+554 GDIDVILITPESSND

>member
-1 MFKIKYF
+1 MFKLNNFI
-8 TLFSFTLLLIGCSGS
+8 TLSVILALVGCSGS
-23 DNENLSTIEAT
+23 DGESLSTIEAT

-112 FIDYFDY
+112 FKDYFDY
-119 LDVDSFDLGSL
+119 IDVDTFDLGSL
-130 SLSASSQA
+130 SLSASSQVS
-138 FVLDTTIADFNSDFR
+138 VLDTTIADFNADFR

-163 TSSNTSDSTYYF
+163 ASSDTRYYF

-188 ENPYN
+188 DDPYT
-193 FVDLNQDNCVADE
+193 FIDLNQDICVADE

-212 NDDGILDIMSIS
+212 NDDGLLDIMSIS
-224 KSGNESSNKRG
+224 KSGNESLNKRG
-235 ICFFIASEDGL
+235 ICFFLASEDGL
-246 ILQDESYLTNETN
+246 TLQDESYLTNETN
-259 IDLSDVNIGSHV
+259 LDLSNVNIGSHV
-271 AYDVNGNF
+271 AYDVNANF

-300 SDEGPFVLLPP
+300 SEEGPFVLIAPP
-311 PFNSLNPFT
+311 LDTLNPFT
-320 RDQGCLEGLTFICS
+320 RDQGCLEGLTFLCD
-334 WIDAEYNFENSVIT
+334 WIDKEYNFKNSVIT
-348 PTNDDGTLDIINSV
+348 PANDDGTLDVINSV

-370 VAYDTRIVDDEAYF
+370 ILYDTRIVDDDTYF
-384 DWSVSTNDFLKTSIS
+384 DWSISTNDYLTTSIS

-414 IDGYTD
+414 LDGYTD

-426 SFSSPLYKLSIYE
+426 SFSNSLYKLSIYE
-439 KISTDEENAAYEL
+439 KIISDEEDATNEL
-452 SSVNNGDFPEEF
+452 ASINNGDFPEEF
-464 SFGSGLKFTKD
+464 SFDGGLNFTKD
-475 FLLFDFDASGYADIF
+475 FLLFDFDSSGYADIF

-498 NADNL
+498 SADNL
-503 ASDKHFTAFEKSV
+503 VSDKHFTAFEKSV

-525 QEWITQDVSELI
+525 QEWITQDISDLI
-537 GLDPNSI
+537 GLDPNSV

-554 GDIDVILITPESSDD
+554 GDIDVILITPESSND

>member
-1 MFKIKYF
+1 MFKLNNFI
-8 TLFSFTLLLIGCSGS
+8 TLSVILALVSCSGS
-23 DNENLSTIEAT
+23 DSESLSTIEAT

-112 FIDYFDY
+112 FKDYFDY
-119 LDVDSFDLGSL
+119 IDVDTFDLGSL
-130 SLSASSQA
+130 SLSASSQVS
-138 FVLDTTIADFNSDFR
+138 VLDTTIADFNADFR
-153 LDLVMLLEVI
+153 LDLVMLLEV
-163 TSSNTSDSTYYF
+163 TASSDTRYYF

-188 ENPYN
+188 DDPYT
-193 FVDLNQDNCVADE
+193 FIDLNQDNCVADE

-212 NDDGILDIMSIS
+212 NDDGLLDIMSIS
-224 KSGNESSNKRG
+224 KSVNESSNKRG
-235 ICFFIASEDGL
+235 ICFFLASEDGL
-246 ILQDESYLTNETN
+246 TLQDESYLTNETN
-259 IDLSDVNIGSHV
+259 LDLSNVNIGSHV
-271 AYDVNGNF
+271 AYDVNANF

-300 SDEGPFVLLPP
+300 SEEGPFVLIAPP
-311 PFNSLNPFT
+311 LDTLNPFT
-320 RDQGCLEGLTFICS
+320 RDQGCLEGLTFLCE
-334 WIDAEYNFENSVIT
+334 WIDKEYNFKKSVIT
-348 PTNDDGTLDIINSV
+348 PANDDGTLDVISSV

-370 VAYDTRIVDDEAYF
+370 ILYDTRIVDDETYF
-384 DWSVSTNDFLKTSIS
+384 DWSISTNDYLMTSIS

-414 IDGYTD
+414 LDGYTD

-439 KISTDEENAAYEL
+439 KIISDDEDATNEL
-452 SSVNNGDFPEEF
+452 ASINNGDFPEEF
-464 SFGSGLKFTKD
+464 SFDGGLNFTKD
-475 FLLFDFDASGYADIF
+475 FLLFDFDSSGYADIF

-498 NADNL
+498 NANNL

-525 QEWITQDVSELI
+525 QEWVTQDISDLI
-537 GLDPNSI
+537 GLDPNSV

-554 GDIDVILITPESSDD
+554 GDIDVILITPESSND

>member
-1 MFKIKYF
+1 MFKLNNFI
-8 TLFSFTLLLIGCSGS
+8 TLSVILALVGCSGS
-23 DNENLSTIEAT
+23 DSDSLSTIEAT

-112 FIDYFDY
+112 FKDYFDY
-119 LDVDSFDLGSL
+119 IDVDTFDLGSL
-130 SLSASSQA
+130 SLSASSQVS
-138 FVLDTTIADFNSDFR
+138 VLDTTIADFNADFR

-163 TSSNTSDSTYYF
+163 ASSDTRYYF
-175 LTFYGQDVSTITE
+175 LTFYGQDVSSITE
-188 ENPYN
+188 DDPYT
-193 FVDLNQDNCVADE
+193 FIDLNQDNCVADE

-212 NDDGILDIMSIS
+212 NDDGLLDIMSIS

-235 ICFFIASEDGL
+235 ICFFLASEDGL
-246 ILQDESYLTNETN
+246 TLQDESYLTNETN
-259 IDLSDVNIGSHV
+259 LDLSNVNIGSHV
-271 AYDVNGNF
+271 AYDVNANF

-300 SDEGPFVLLPP
+300 SEEGPFVLIAPP
-311 PFNSLNPFT
+311 LDTLNPFT
-320 RDQGCLEGLTFICS
+320 RDQGCLEGLTFLCD
-334 WIDAEYNFENSVIT
+334 WIDKEYNFKNSVIT
-348 PTNDDGTLDIINSV
+348 PANDDGTLDVINSV

-370 VAYDTRIVDDEAYF
+370 ILYDTRIVDDETYF
-384 DWSVSTNDFLKTSIS
+384 DWSISTNDYLTTSIS

-414 IDGYTD
+414 LDGYTD

-426 SFSSPLYKLSIYE
+426 SFSSSLYKLSIYE
-439 KISTDEENAAYEL
+439 KIISDDEDATNEL
-452 SSVNNGDFPEEF
+452 ASINNGDFPEEF
-464 SFGSGLKFTKD
+464 SFDGGLNFTKD
-475 FLLFDFDASGYADIF
+475 FLLFDFDSSGYADIF

-498 NADNL
+498 SANNL

-525 QEWITQDVSELI
+525 QEWITQDISDLI
-537 GLDPNSI
+537 GLDPNSV

-554 GDIDVILITPESSDD
+554 GDIDVILITPASSND

>member
-1 MFKIKYF
+1 MFKLNNFI
-8 TLFSFTLLLIGCSGS
+8 TLSVILALVGCSGS
-23 DNENLSTIEAT
+23 DSDSLSTIEAT

-112 FIDYFDY
+112 FKDYFDY
-119 LDVDSFDLGSL
+119 IDVDTFDLGSL
-130 SLSASSQA
+130 SLSASSQVS
-138 FVLDTTIADFNSDFR
+138 VLDTTIADFNADFR

-163 TSSNTSDSTYYF
+163 ASSDTRYYF
-175 LTFYGQDVSTITE
+175 LTFYGQDVSSITE
-188 ENPYN
+188 DDPYT
-193 FVDLNQDNCVADE
+193 FIDLNQDNCVADE

-212 NDDGILDIMSIS
+212 NDDGLLDIMSIS

-235 ICFFIASEDGL
+235 ICFFLASEDGL
-246 ILQDESYLTNETN
+246 TLQDESYLTNETN
-259 IDLSDVNIGSHV
+259 LDLSNVNIGSHV
-271 AYDVNGNF
+271 AYDVNANF

-300 SDEGPFVLLPP
+300 SEEGPFVLIAPP
-311 PFNSLNPFT
+311 LDTLNPFT
-320 RDQGCLEGLTFICS
+320 RDQGCLEGLTFLCD
-334 WIDAEYNFENSVIT
+334 WIDEEYNFKNSVIT
-348 PTNDDGTLDIINSV
+348 PANDDGTLDIINSV

-370 VAYDTRIVDDEAYF
+370 ILYDTRIVDDEAYF
-384 DWSVSTNDFLKTSIS
+384 DLSISTNDFLTTSIS

-414 IDGYTD
+414 LDGYTD

-439 KISTDEENAAYEL
+439 KIISDEEDATNEL
-452 SSVNNGDFPEEF
+452 ASINNGDFPEEF
-464 SFGSGLKFTKD
+464 SFDSGLNFTKD
-475 FLLFDFDASGYADIF
+475 FLLFDFDSSGYADIF

-498 NADNL
+498 SANNL

-525 QEWITQDVSELI
+525 QEWITQDISDLI
-537 GLDPNSI
+537 GLDPNSV

-554 GDIDVILITPESSDD
+554 GDIDVILITPESSDN

>member
-1 MFKIKYF
+1 MFKLNNFI
-8 TLFSFTLLLIGCSGS
+8 TLSVILALVGCSGS
-23 DNENLSTIEAT
+23 DGESLSTIEAT

-112 FIDYFDY
+112 FKDYFDY
-119 LDVDSFDLGSL
+119 IDVDTVDLGSL
-130 SLSASSQA
+130 SLSASSQVS
-138 FVLDTTIADFNSDFR
+138 VLDTTIADFNADFR

-163 TSSNTSDSTYYF
+163 ASSDTRYYF

-188 ENPYN
+188 DDPYT
-193 FVDLNQDNCVADE
+193 FIDLNQDNCVADE

-212 NDDGILDIMSIS
+212 NDDGLLDIMSIS

-235 ICFFIASEDGL
+235 ICFFFFFLVGL
-246 ILQDESYLTNETN
+246 TLQDESYLTNETN
-259 IDLSDVNIGSHV
+259 LDLSNVNIGSHV
-271 AYDVNGNF
+271 AYDVNANF

-300 SDEGPFVLLPP
+300 SEEGPFALIAPP
-311 PFNSLNPFT
+311 LDTLNPFT
-320 RDQGCLEGLTFICS
+320 RDQGCLEGLTFLCD
-334 WIDAEYNFENSVIT
+334 WIDKEYNFKNSVIT
-348 PTNDDGTLDIINSV
+348 PANDDGTLDVINSV

-370 VAYDTRIVDDEAYF
+370 ILYDTRIVDDDTYF
-384 DWSVSTNDFLKTSIS
+384 DWSISTNDYLTTSIS

-414 IDGYTD
+414 LDGYTD

-426 SFSSPLYKLSIYE
+426 SFSNSLYKLSIYE
-439 KISTDEENAAYEL
+439 KIISDEEDATNEL
-452 SSVNNGDFPEEF
+452 ASINNGDFPEEF
-464 SFGSGLKFTKD
+464 SFDGGLNFTKD
-475 FLLFDFDASGYADIF
+475 FLLFDFDSSGYADIF

-498 NADNL
+498 SADNL
-503 ASDKHFTAFEKSV
+503 VSDKHFTAFEKSV

-525 QEWITQDVSELI
+525 QEWITQDISDLI
-537 GLDPNSI
+537 GLDPKSV

-554 GDIDVILITPESSDD
+554 GDIDVILITPESSND

>member
-1 MFKIKYF
+1 MFKLNNFI
-8 TLFSFTLLLIGCSGS
+8 TLSVILALVGCSGS
-23 DNENLSTIEAT
+23 DSESLSTIEAT

-112 FIDYFDY
+112 FKDYFDY
-119 LDVDSFDLGSL
+119 IDVDTFDLGSL
-130 SLSASSQA
+130 SLSASSQVS
-138 FVLDTTIADFNSDFR
+138 VLDTTIADFNADFR

-163 TSSNTSDSTYYF
+163 ASSDTRYFF

-188 ENPYN
+188 DDPYT
-193 FVDLNQDNCVADE
+193 FIDLNQDNCVADE

-212 NDDGILDIMSIS
+212 NDDGLLDIMSIS

-235 ICFFIASEDGL
+235 ICFFLASEDGL
-246 ILQDESYLTNETN
+246 TLQDESYLTNETN
-259 IDLSDVNIGSHV
+259 LDLSNVNIGSHV
-271 AYDVNGNF
+271 AYDVNANF

-300 SDEGPFVLLPP
+300 SEEGPFVLIAPP
-311 PFNSLNPFT
+311 LDTLNPFT
-320 RDQGCLEGLTFICS
+320 RDQGCLEGLTFLCD
-334 WIDAEYNFENSVIT
+334 WIDKEYNFKNSVIT
-348 PTNDDGTLDIINSV
+348 PANDDGTLDVINSV

-370 VAYDTRIVDDEAYF
+370 ILYDTRIVDDETYF
-384 DWSVSTNDFLKTSIS
+384 DWSISTNDYLTTSIS

-414 IDGYTD
+414 LDGYTD

-439 KISTDEENAAYEL
+439 KIISDDEDATNEL
-452 SSVNNGDFPEEF
+452 ASINNGDFPEEF
-464 SFGSGLKFTKD
+464 SFDGGLNFTKD
-475 FLLFDFDASGYADIF
+475 FLLFDFDSSGYADIF

-498 NADNL
+498 SANNL

-525 QEWITQDVSELI
+525 QEWVTQDISDLI
-537 GLDPNSI
+537 GLDPNSV

-554 GDIDVILITPESSDD
+554 GDIDVILITPESSND

>member
-1 MFKIKYF
+1 MFKLNNFI
-8 TLFSFTLLLIGCSGS
+8 TLSVILALVGCSGS
-23 DNENLSTIEAT
+23 DSDGLSTIEAT

-53 SNASQCYATSVTGS
+53 SNASQCYATSSTGS

-105 DVTVSKE
+105 DITVSKE
-112 FIDYFDY
+112 FKDYFDY
-119 LDVDSFDLGSL
+119 IDVDTFDLGSL
-130 SLSASSQA
+130 SLSASSQVS
-138 FVLDTTIADFNSDFR
+138 VLDTTIADFNSDFR

-163 TSSNTSDSTYYF
+163 ASSDTRYYF
-175 LTFYGQDVSTITE
+175 LTFYGQDVSSITE
-188 ENPYN
+188 DDPYT
-193 FVDLNQDNCVADE
+193 FIDLNQDNCVADE

-212 NDDGILDIMSIS
+212 NDDGLLDIMSIS

-235 ICFFIASEDGL
+235 ICFFLASEDGL
-246 ILQDESYLTNETN
+246 TLQDESYLTNETN
-259 IDLSDVNIGSHV
+259 LDLSNINIGSHV
-271 AYDVNGNF
+271 AYDVNANF

-300 SDEGPFVLLPP
+300 SEEGPFVLIAPP
-311 PFNSLNPFT
+311 LDTLNPFT
-320 RDQGCLEGLTFICS
+320 RDQGCLEGLTFLCD
-334 WIDAEYNFENSVIT
+334 WIDKEYNFKNSVIT
-348 PTNDDGTLDIINSV
+348 PANDDGTLDVINSV

-370 VAYDTRIVDDEAYF
+370 ILYDTRIVDDETYF
-384 DWSVSTNDFLKTSIS
+384 DWSISTNDYLTTSIS

-414 IDGYTD
+414 LDGYTD

-439 KISTDEENAAYEL
+439 KIISDDEDATNEL
-452 SSVNNGDFPEEF
+452 ASINNGDFPEEF
-464 SFGSGLKFTKD
+464 SFDGGLNFTKD
-475 FLLFDFDASGYADIF
+475 FLLFDFDSSGYADIF

-498 NADNL
+498 NANNL

-525 QEWITQDVSELI
+525 QEWITQDISDLI
-537 GLDPNSI
+537 GLDPNSV

-554 GDIDVILITPESSDD
+554 GDIDVILITPESSND

>member
-1 MFKIKYF
+1 MFKLNNFI
-8 TLFSFTLLLIGCSGS
+8 TLSVILALVGCSGS
-23 DNENLSTIEAT
+23 DSESLLTIEAT

-105 DVTVSKE
+105 DITVSKE
-112 FIDYFDY
+112 FKDYFDY
-119 LDVDSFDLGSL
+119 IDVDTFDLGSL
-130 SLSASSQA
+130 SLSASSQVS
-138 FVLDTTIADFNSDFR
+138 VLDTTIADFNSDFR

-163 TSSNTSDSTYYF
+163 ASSDTRYYF

-188 ENPYN
+188 DDPYT
-193 FVDLNQDNCVADE
+193 FIDLNQDNCVADE

-212 NDDGILDIMSIS
+212 NDDGLLDIMSIS

-235 ICFFIASEDGL
+235 ICFFLASEDGL
-246 ILQDESYLTNETN
+246 TLQDESYLTNETN
-259 IDLSDVNIGSHV
+259 LDLSNVNVGSHV
-271 AYDVNGNF
+271 AYDVNANF

-300 SDEGPFVLLPP
+300 SEEGPFVLIAPP
-311 PFNSLNPFT
+311 LDTLNPFT
-320 RDQGCLEGLTFICS
+320 RDQGCLEGLTFLCD
-334 WIDAEYNFENSVIT
+334 WIDKEYNFKNSVIT
-348 PTNDDGTLDIINSV
+348 PANDDGTLDVINSV

-370 VAYDTRIVDDEAYF
+370 ILYDTRIVDDETYF
-384 DWSVSTNDFLKTSIS
+384 DWSISTNDYLTTSIS

-414 IDGYTD
+414 LDGYTD

-439 KISTDEENAAYEL
+439 KIISDDEDAANEL
-452 SSVNNGDFPEEF
+452 ASINNGDFPEEF
-464 SFGSGLKFTKD
+464 SFDGGLNFTKD
-475 FLLFDFDASGYADIF
+475 FLLFDFDSSGYADIF

-498 NADNL
+498 SANNL

-525 QEWITQDVSELI
+525 QEWITQDISDLI
-537 GLDPNSI
+537 GLDPNSV

-554 GDIDVILITPESSDD
+554 GDIDVILITPESSND

>member
-1 MFKIKYF
+1 MFKLNNFI
-8 TLFSFTLLLIGCSGS
+8 TLSVILALVGCSGS
-23 DNENLSTIEAT
+23 DSDSLSTIEAT

-80 VAKREGIANYG
+80 IAKREGIANYG

-112 FIDYFDY
+112 FKDYFDY
-119 LDVDSFDLGSL
+119 IDVDTFDLGSL
-130 SLSASSQA
+130 SLSASSQVS
-138 FVLDTTIADFNSDFR
+138 VLDTTIADFNADFR

-163 TSSNTSDSTYYF
+163 ASSDTRYYF
-175 LTFYGQDVSTITE
+175 LTFYGQDVSSITE
-188 ENPYN
+188 DDPYT
-193 FVDLNQDNCVADE
+193 FIDLNQDNCVADE

-212 NDDGILDIMSIS
+212 NDDGLLDIMSIS

-235 ICFFIASEDGL
+235 ICFFLASEDGL
-246 ILQDESYLTNETN
+246 TLQDESYLTNETN
-259 IDLSDVNIGSHV
+259 LDLSNVNIGSHV
-271 AYDVNGNF
+271 AYDVNANF

-300 SDEGPFVLLPP
+300 SEEGPFVLIAPP
-311 PFNSLNPFT
+311 LDTLNPFT
-320 RDQGCLEGLTFICS
+320 RDQGCLEGLTFLCD
-334 WIDAEYNFENSVIT
+334 WIDKEYNFKNSVIT
-348 PTNDDGTLDIINSV
+348 PANDDGTLDVINSV

-370 VAYDTRIVDDEAYF
+370 ILYDTRISDDETYF
-384 DWSVSTNDFLKTSIS
+384 DWSISTNDYLTTSIS

-414 IDGYTD
+414 LDGYTD

-439 KISTDEENAAYEL
+439 KIISDDEDATNEL
-452 SSVNNGDFPEEF
+452 ASINNGDFPEEF
-464 SFGSGLKFTKD
+464 SFDGGLNFTKD
-475 FLLFDFDASGYADIF
+475 FLLFDFDSSGYADIF

-498 NADNL
+498 SANNL

-525 QEWITQDVSELI
+525 QEWITQDISDLI
-537 GLDPNSI
+537 GLDPNSV

-554 GDIDVILITPESSDD
+554 GDIDVILITPASSND

>member
-1 MFKIKYF
+1 MFKLNNFI
-8 TLFSFTLLLIGCSGS
+8 TLSVILALVGCSGS
-23 DNENLSTIEAT
+23 DSDGLSTIEAT

-112 FIDYFDY
+112 FKDYFDY
-119 LDVDSFDLGSL
+119 IDVDTFDLGSL
-130 SLSASSQA
+130 SLSASSQVS
-138 FVLDTTIADFNSDFR
+138 VLDTTIADFNADFR

-163 TSSNTSDSTYYF
+163 ASSDTRYYF

-188 ENPYN
+188 DDPYT
-193 FVDLNQDNCVADE
+193 FIDLNQDNCVADE

-212 NDDGILDIMSIS
+212 NDDGLLDIMSIS

-235 ICFFIASEDGL
+235 ICFFLASEDGL
-246 ILQDESYLTNETN
+246 TLQDESYLTNETN
-259 IDLSDVNIGSHV
+259 LDLSNVNVGSHV
-271 AYDVNGNF
+271 AYDVNANF

-300 SDEGPFVLLPP
+300 SEEGPFVLIAPP
-311 PFNSLNPFT
+311 LDTLNPFT
-320 RDQGCLEGLTFICS
+320 RDQGCLEGLTFLCD
-334 WIDAEYNFENSVIT
+334 WIDKEYNFKNSVIT
-348 PTNDDGTLDIINSV
+348 PANDDGTLDVINSV

-370 VAYDTRIVDDEAYF
+370 ILYDTRIVDDETYF
-384 DWSVSTNDFLKTSIS
+384 DWSISTNDYLTTSIS

-414 IDGYTD
+414 LDGYTD

-439 KISTDEENAAYEL
+439 KIISDDEDATNEL
-452 SSVNNGDFPEEF
+452 ASINNGDFPEEF
-464 SFGSGLKFTKD
+464 SFDGGLNFTKD
-475 FLLFDFDASGYADIF
+475 FLLFDFDSSGYADIF

-498 NADNL
+498 SANNL

-525 QEWITQDVSELI
+525 QEWITQDISDLI
-537 GLDPNSI
+537 GLDPNSV

-554 GDIDVILITPESSDD
+554 GDIDVILITPESSND

>member
-1 MFKIKYF
+1 MFKLNNFI
-8 TLFSFTLLLIGCSGS
+8 TLSVILALVGCSGS
-23 DNENLSTIEAT
+23 DSDSLSTIEAT

-112 FIDYFDY
+112 FKDYFDY
-119 LDVDSFDLGSL
+119 IDVDTFDLGSL
-130 SLSASSQA
+130 SLSASSQVS
-138 FVLDTTIADFNSDFR
+138 VLDTTIADFNADFR

-163 TSSNTSDSTYYF
+163 ASSDTRYYF
-175 LTFYGQDVSTITE
+175 LTFYGQDVSSITE
-188 ENPYN
+188 DDPYT
-193 FVDLNQDNCVADE
+193 FIDLNQDNCVADE

-212 NDDGILDIMSIS
+212 NDDGLLDIMSIS

-235 ICFFIASEDGL
+235 ICFFLASEDGL
-246 ILQDESYLTNETN
+246 TLQDESYLTNETN
-259 IDLSDVNIGSHV
+259 LDLSNINIGSHV
-271 AYDVNGNF
+271 AYDVNANF

-300 SDEGPFVLLPP
+300 SEEGPFVLIAPP
-311 PFNSLNPFT
+311 LDTLNPFT
-320 RDQGCLEGLTFICS
+320 RDQGCLEGLTFLCD
-334 WIDAEYNFENSVIT
+334 WIDKEYNFKNSVIT
-348 PTNDDGTLDIINSV
+348 PANDDGTLDVINSV

-370 VAYDTRIVDDEAYF
+370 ILYDTRIVDDETYF
-384 DWSVSTNDFLKTSIS
+384 DWSISTNDYLTTSIS
-399 SGDGIALK
+399 SDDGIALK

-414 IDGYTD
+414 LDGYTD

-426 SFSSPLYKLSIYE
+426 SFSSSLYKLSIYE
-439 KISTDEENAAYEL
+439 KIISDDEDATNEL
-452 SSVNNGDFPEEF
+452 ASINNGDFPEEF
-464 SFGSGLKFTKD
+464 SFDGGLNFTKD
-475 FLLFDFDASGYADIF
+475 FLLFDFDSSGYADIF

-498 NADNL
+498 SANNL

-525 QEWITQDVSELI
+525 QEWITQDISDLI
-537 GLDPNSI
+537 GLDPNSV

-554 GDIDVILITPESSDD
+554 GDIDVILITPESSND

>member
-1 MFKIKYF
+1 MFKLNNFI
-8 TLFSFTLLLIGCSGS
+8 TLSVILALVGCSGS
-23 DNENLSTIEAT
+23 DSDGLSTIEAT

-53 SNASQCYATSVTGS
+53 SNASQCYATSSTGS
-67 WLGELEPSGSQDF
+67 WLGEIEPSGSQDF

-112 FIDYFDY
+112 FKDYFDY
-119 LDVDSFDLGSL
+119 VDVDTFDLGSL
-130 SLSASSQA
+130 SLNASSQVS
-138 FVLDTTIADFNSDFR
+138 VLDTTIADFNADFR

-163 TSSNTSDSTYYF
+163 ASSDTRYYF

-188 ENPYN
+188 DDPYT
-193 FVDLNQDNCVADE
+193 FIDLNQDNCVADE

-212 NDDGILDIMSIS
+212 NDDGLLDIMSIS

-235 ICFFIASEDGL
+235 ICFFLASEDGL
-246 ILQDESYLTNETN
+246 TLQDESYLTNETN
-259 IDLSDVNIGSHV
+259 LDLSNVNIGSHV
-271 AYDVNGNF
+271 AYDVNANF

-300 SDEGPFVLLPP
+300 SEEGPFVLIAPP
-311 PFNSLNPFT
+311 LDTLNPFT
-320 RDQGCLEGLTFICS
+320 RDQGCLEGLTFLCD
-334 WIDAEYNFENSVIT
+334 WIDKEYNFKNSVIT
-348 PTNDDGTLDIINSV
+348 PANDDGILDVINSV

-370 VAYDTRIVDDEAYF
+370 ILYDTRIVDDETYF
-384 DWSVSTNDFLKTSIS
+384 DWSTSTNNYLTTSIS

-414 IDGYTD
+414 LDGYTD

-439 KISTDEENAAYEL
+439 KIISDDEDATNEL
-452 SSVNNGDFPEEF
+452 ASINNGDFPEEF
-464 SFGSGLKFTKD
+464 SFDGGLNFTKD
-475 FLLFDFDASGYADIF
+475 FLLFDFDSSGYADIF

-498 NADNL
+498 NANNL

-525 QEWITQDVSELI
+525 QEWITQDISDLI
-537 GLDPNSI
+537 GLDPNSV

-554 GDIDVILITPESSDD
+554 GDIDVILITPESSND

>member
-1 MFKIKYF
+1 MFKLNNFI
-8 TLFSFTLLLIGCSGS
+8 TLSVILALVGCSGS
-23 DNENLSTIEAT
+23 DSDGLSAIEAT

-53 SNASQCYATSVTGS
+53 SNASQCYATSSTGS
-67 WLGELEPSGSQDF
+67 WLGEIEPSGSQDF

-112 FIDYFDY
+112 FKDYFDY
-119 LDVDSFDLGSL
+119 IDVDTFDLGSL
-130 SLSASSQA
+130 SLSASSQVS
-138 FVLDTTIADFNSDFR
+138 VLDTTIADFNSDFR

-163 TSSNTSDSTYYF
+163 ASSDTRYHF
-175 LTFYGQDVSTITE
+175 LTFYGQDVSSITE
-188 ENPYN
+188 DDPYT
-193 FVDLNQDNCVADE
+193 FIDLNQDNCVADE

-212 NDDGILDIMSIS
+212 NDDGLLDIMSIS

-235 ICFFIASEDGL
+235 ICFFLASEDGL
-246 ILQDESYLTNETN
+246 TLQDESYLTNETN
-259 IDLSDVNIGSHV
+259 LDLSNVNIGSHV
-271 AYDVNGNF
+271 AYDVNANF

-300 SDEGPFVLLPP
+300 SEEGPFVLIAPP
-311 PFNSLNPFT
+311 LDTLNPFT
-320 RDQGCLEGLTFICS
+320 RDQGCLEGLTFLCD
-334 WIDAEYNFENSVIT
+334 WIDKEYNFKNSVIT
-348 PTNDDGTLDIINSV
+348 PANDDGTLDVINSV

-370 VAYDTRIVDDEAYF
+370 ILYDTRIVDDETYF
-384 DWSVSTNDFLKTSIS
+384 DWSISTNDYLTTSIS

-414 IDGYTD
+414 LDGYTD

-426 SFSSPLYKLSIYE
+426 SFSSPSYKLSIYE
-439 KISTDEENAAYEL
+439 KIISDDEDATNEL
-452 SSVNNGDFPEEF
+452 ASINNGDFPEEF
-464 SFGSGLKFTKD
+464 SFDGGLNFTKD
-475 FLLFDFDASGYADIF
+475 FLLFDFDSSGYADIF

-498 NADNL
+498 SANNL

-525 QEWITQDVSELI
+525 QEWITQDISDLI
-537 GLDPNSI
+537 GLDPNSV

-554 GDIDVILITPESSDD
+554 GDIDVILITPESSND

>member
-1 MFKIKYF
+1 MFKLNNFI
-8 TLFSFTLLLIGCSGS
+8 TLSVILALVGCSGS
-23 DNENLSTIEAT
+23 DSDGLSTIEAT

-112 FIDYFDY
+112 FKDYFDY
-119 LDVDSFDLGSL
+119 IDVDTFDLGSL
-130 SLSASSQA
+130 SLSASSQVS
-138 FVLDTTIADFNSDFR
+138 VLDTTIADFNADFR

-163 TSSNTSDSTYYF
+163 ASSDTRYYF
-175 LTFYGQDVSTITE
+175 LTFYGQDVSSITE
-188 ENPYN
+188 DDPYT
-193 FVDLNQDNCVADE
+193 FIDLNQDNCVADE

-212 NDDGILDIMSIS
+212 NDDGLLDIMSIS

-235 ICFFIASEDGL
+235 ICFFLASEDGL
-246 ILQDESYLTNETN
+246 TLQDESYLTNETN
-259 IDLSDVNIGSHV
+259 LDLSNVNIGSHV
-271 AYDVNGNF
+271 AYDVNANF

-300 SDEGPFVLLPP
+300 SEEGPFVLIAPP
-311 PFNSLNPFT
+311 LDTLNPFT
-320 RDQGCLEGLTFICS
+320 RDQGCLEGLTFLCD
-334 WIDAEYNFENSVIT
+334 WIDKEYNFKNSVIT
-348 PTNDDGTLDIINSV
+348 PANDDGTLDVINSV

-370 VAYDTRIVDDEAYF
+370 ILYDTRIVDDETYF
-384 DWSVSTNDFLKTSIS
+384 DWSISTNDYLTTSIS

-414 IDGYTD
+414 LDGYTD

-426 SFSSPLYKLSIYE
+426 SFSSSLYKLSIYE
-439 KISTDEENAAYEL
+439 KIISDDEDATNEL
-452 SSVNNGDFPEEF
+452 ASINNGDFPEEF
-464 SFGSGLKFTKD
+464 SFDGGLNFTKD
-475 FLLFDFDASGYADIF
+475 FLLFDFDSSGYADIF

-498 NADNL
+498 SANNL

-525 QEWITQDVSELI
+525 QEWITQDISDLI
-537 GLDPNSI
+537 GLDPNSV

-554 GDIDVILITPESSDD
+554 GDIDVILITPESSND

>member
-1 MFKIKYF
+1 MFKLNNFI
-8 TLFSFTLLLIGCSGS
+8 TLSVILALVGCSGS
-23 DNENLSTIEAT
+23 DSDGLSTIEAT

-112 FIDYFDY
+112 FKDYFDY
-119 LDVDSFDLGSL
+119 IDVDTFDLGSL
-130 SLSASSQA
+130 SLSASSQVS
-138 FVLDTTIADFNSDFR
+138 VLDTTIADFNSDFR

-163 TSSNTSDSTYYF
+163 ASSVTRYYF
-175 LTFYGQDVSTITE
+175 LTFYGRDVSSITE
-188 ENPYN
+188 DDPYT
-193 FVDLNQDNCVADE
+193 FIDLNQDNCVADE

-212 NDDGILDIMSIS
+212 NDDGLLDIMSIS

-235 ICFFIASEDGL
+235 ICFFLASEDGL
-246 ILQDESYLTNETN
+246 TLQDESYLTNETN
-259 IDLSDVNIGSHV
+259 LDLSNVNIGSHV
-271 AYDVNGNF
+271 AYDVNANF

-300 SDEGPFVLLPP
+300 SEEGPFVLIAPP
-311 PFNSLNPFT
+311 LDTLNPFT
-320 RDQGCLEGLTFICS
+320 RDQGCLEGLTFLCE
-334 WIDAEYNFENSVIT
+334 WIDKEYNFKKSVIT
-348 PTNDDGTLDIINSV
+348 PANDDGTLDVISSV

-370 VAYDTRIVDDEAYF
+370 ILYDTRIVDDETYF
-384 DWSVSTNDFLKTSIS
+384 DWSISTNDYLTTSIS

-414 IDGYTD
+414 LDGYTD

-426 SFSSPLYKLSIYE
+426 SFSSTLYKLSIYE
-439 KISTDEENAAYEL
+439 KIISDDEDATNEL
-452 SSVNNGDFPEEF
+452 ASINNGDFPEEF
-464 SFGSGLKFTKD
+464 SFDGGLNFTKD
-475 FLLFDFDASGYADIF
+475 FLLFDFDSSGYADIF

-498 NADNL
+498 SANNL

-516 ITNEDETIT
+516 VTNEDETIT
-525 QEWITQDVSELI
+525 QEWITQDISDLI
-537 GLDPNSI
+537 GLDPNSV

-554 GDIDVILITPESSDD
+554 GDIDVILITPESSND

>member
-1 MFKIKYF
+1 MFKLNNFI
-8 TLFSFTLLLIGCSGS
+8 TLSVILALVGCSGS
-23 DNENLSTIEAT
+23 DSDGLSTIEAT

-53 SNASQCYATSVTGS
+53 SNASQCYATSSTGS
-67 WLGELEPSGSQDF
+67 WLGEIEPSGSQDF

-112 FIDYFDY
+112 FKDYFDY
-119 LDVDSFDLGSL
+119 IDVDTFDLGSL
-130 SLSASSQA
+130 SLSASSQVS
-138 FVLDTTIADFNSDFR
+138 VLDTTIADFNADFR
-153 LDLVMLLEVI
+153 LDLVMLLEV
-163 TSSNTSDSTYYF
+163 TASSDSRYYF

-188 ENPYN
+188 DDPYT
-193 FVDLNQDNCVADE
+193 FIDLNQDNCVADE

-212 NDDGILDIMSIS
+212 NDDGLLDIMSIS

-235 ICFFIASEDGL
+235 ICFFLASEDGL
-246 ILQDESYLTNETN
+246 TLQDESYLTNETN
-259 IDLSDVNIGSHV
+259 LDLSNVNIGSHV
-271 AYDVNGNF
+271 AYDVNANF

-300 SDEGPFVLLPP
+300 SEEGPFVLIAPP
-311 PFNSLNPFT
+311 LDTLNPFT
-320 RDQGCLEGLTFICS
+320 RDQGCLEGLTFLCD
-334 WIDAEYNFENSVIT
+334 WIDKEYNFKNSVIT
-348 PTNDDGTLDIINSV
+348 PANDDGTLDVINSV

-370 VAYDTRIVDDEAYF
+370 ILYDTRIVDDETYF
-384 DWSVSTNDFLKTSIS
+384 DWSISTNDYLTTSIS

-414 IDGYTD
+414 LDGYTD

-439 KISTDEENAAYEL
+439 KIISDDEDATNEL
-452 SSVNNGDFPEEF
+452 ASINNGDFPEEF
-464 SFGSGLKFTKD
+464 SFDGGLNFTKD
-475 FLLFDFDASGYADIF
+475 FLLFDFDSSGYADIF

-498 NADNL
+498 NANNL

-525 QEWITQDVSELI
+525 QEWITQDISDLI
-537 GLDPNSI
+537 GLDPNSV

-554 GDIDVILITPESSDD
+554 GDIDVILITPESSND

>member
-1 MFKIKYF
+1 MFKLNNFI
-8 TLFSFTLLLIGCSGS
+8 TLSVILALVGCSGS
-23 DNENLSTIEAT
+23 DSDNLSTIEAT

-112 FIDYFDY
+112 FKDYFDY
-119 LDVDSFDLGSL
+119 IDVDTFDLGSL
-130 SLSASSQA
+130 SLSASSQVS
-138 FVLDTTIADFNSDFR
+138 VLDTTIADFNADFR

-163 TSSNTSDSTYYF
+163 ASSDTRYYF
-175 LTFYGQDVSTITE
+175 LTFYGQDVSSITE
-188 ENPYN
+188 DDPYT
-193 FVDLNQDNCVADE
+193 FIDLNQDNCVADE

-212 NDDGILDIMSIS
+212 NDDGLLDIMSIS

-235 ICFFIASEDGL
+235 ICFFLASEDGL
-246 ILQDESYLTNETN
+246 TLQDESYLTNETN
-259 IDLSDVNIGSHV
+259 LDLSNVNIGSHV
-271 AYDVNGNF
+271 AYDVNANF

-300 SDEGPFVLLPP
+300 SEEGPFVLIAPP
-311 PFNSLNPFT
+311 LDTLNPFT
-320 RDQGCLEGLTFICS
+320 RDQGCLEGLTFLCD
-334 WIDAEYNFENSVIT
+334 WIDKEYNFKNSVIT
-348 PTNDDGTLDIINSV
+348 PANDDGTLDVINSV

-370 VAYDTRIVDDEAYF
+370 ILYDTRIVDDETYF
-384 DWSVSTNDFLKTSIS
+384 DWSISTNDYLTTSIS
-399 SGDGIALK
+399 SRDGIALK

-414 IDGYTD
+414 LDGYTD

-439 KISTDEENAAYEL
+439 KIISDDEDATNEL
-452 SSVNNGDFPEEF
+452 ASINNGDFPEEF
-464 SFGSGLKFTKD
+464 SFDGGLNFTKD
-475 FLLFDFDASGYADIF
+475 FLLFDFDSSGYADIF

-498 NADNL
+498 SANNL

-525 QEWITQDVSELI
+525 QEWITQDISDLI
-537 GLDPNSI
+537 GLDPNSV

-554 GDIDVILITPESSDD
+554 GDIDVILITPESSND